1 MYDILIKKTK
11 TKEELSFQWK
21 CYNMLE
27 IKLKEKE
34 KVVIDIGEKLI
45 KEYTAGI
52 IFRIDTINS
61 NRTYKLKINSYSIG
75 VIT

>member
-1 MYDILIKKTK
+1 
-11 TKEELSFQWK
+11 
-21 CYNMLE
+21 MLE